1 MRNRSTPRIA
11 MLAAVLLGGFR
22 GTAAGKGPVVSVES
36 HSGVYDVHGSFT
48 THAPIATAWEVLTDY
63 DKIPSYVSSMRE
75 SRVEGRSGDTLRVH
89 QVAVVTFLLFHRDA
103 TVTLAV
109 KESRGN
115 APSEPDRI
123 EFVDVL
129 GQDFLRYTGSWSLR
143 ADSASTEVSYT
154 LRAHPRTGPSGWFS
168 RGVMSRLTSDLL
180 VRVRAEIE
188 RRAAKR

>member
-1 MRNRSTPRIA
+1 
-11 MLAAVLLGGFR
+11 MLAAVLLSGIGR
-22 GTAAGKGPVVSVES
+22 AVAAEKGPVVSVES
-36 HSGVYDVHGSFT
+36 HSGVYDVRGSFT

-63 DKIPSYVSSMRE
+63 DKIPSYVSSMKE

-89 QVAVVTFLLFHRDA
+89 QVAVVTVLLFHRDA

-109 KESRGN
+109 TES
-115 APSEPDRI
+115 APNRI
-123 EFVDVL
+123 EFVDML

-143 ADSASTEVSYT
+143 TDAASTEVSYT

-180 VRVRAEIE
+180 AKVRAEIE
-188 RRAAKR
+188 RRAARR